1 MKQKQKQLIDNPQ
14 NRDDVIFNLQLKLK
28 ALKKFRLKWF
38 TEKEI
43 NDTVAELFIW
53 IKQQL
58 NQQIELYE
66 IQVEELILSLNV
78 DKNKLVP
85 QSIRYHISG
94 EENKVQRIHLFNT
107 THCVGRIIVINK
119 HYPQMNIK
127 DIKEQMDKIVID
139 FSDYVRGVKLSI
151 TECELQDVYIGL
163 VTAKELKILSPCY
176 LVDRYYQHF
185 PGVDGEDYYQ
195 ILQHSIKHD
204 GVDNFLYGNEDDKN
218 LNYGRD
224 TNQLKILN
232 NLIQKA
238 GQIK

>member
-1 MKQKQKQLIDNPQ
+1 MKQLIDTPK
-14 NRDDVIFNLQLKLK
+14 NRDDVLFNLKVKLN
-28 ALKKFRLKWF
+28 ALKKYRWKWF
-38 TEKEI
+38 IEKEI
-43 NDTVAELFIW
+43 KDTIAELFIW
-53 IKQQL
+53 LQHNSTHKF
-58 NQQIELYE
+58 ELYE

-232 NLIQKA
+232 NLMQKA